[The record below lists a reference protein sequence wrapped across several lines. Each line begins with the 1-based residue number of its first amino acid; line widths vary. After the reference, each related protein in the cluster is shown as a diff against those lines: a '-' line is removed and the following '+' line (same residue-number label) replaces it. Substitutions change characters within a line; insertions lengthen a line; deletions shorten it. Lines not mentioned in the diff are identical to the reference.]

1 MPKRGRSPSED
12 AHAVPSK
19 QSVPV
24 RIILCGLYDKGKT
37 AVAKSL
43 LKELKS
49 ATVIACDLKA
59 GRRAVPKKSGEFEVR
74 VYTETPQ
81 LQTQDL
87 LNVVVLSHVLA
98 QPSRVAAAM
107 ASATSAVRLLTV
119 LDARSFL
126 DEWESPEELPSAL
139 REAAK
144 TDARAHMR
152 DKKKASEVLAECVE
166 NADVIAL
173 SHADAGDG
181 DELEMLEAM
190 LRELNPSAAIVRRA
204 GEGGGK
210 ILKHVRA
217 SPECPAPN
225 GRSGCWQAI
234 LAARKQGTGEEGG
247 AEDEEEQE
255 GEEEEDGESDCE
267 SDCES
272 DEYDEHNEGDGQDEG
287 DDGDDGDE
295 GDEYDEYDEVEV
307 EWKQDGEGEEVEEA
321 NEDWVAPVMSRFAF
335 LARRPFHP
343 ARLHK
348 VLKRGQLDGVIR
360 SNGIIWVATHP
371 EDGIVWNQV
380 CGHVHVLLHAHTHV
394 HVHVHV
400 HVVPECSVDC
410 AAPLTRHCCPALP
423 MSMSM
428 SMCVRVHRW
437 ATQWI
442 CYPESHGSTRW
453 SCP

>member
-1 MPKRGRSPSED
+1 M
-12 AHAVPSK
+12 
-19 QSVPV
+19 
-24 RIILCGLYDKGKT
+24 
-37 AVAKSL
+37 
-43 LKELKS
+43 
-49 ATVIACDLKA
+49 
-59 GRRAVPKKSGEFEVR
+59 R

-107 ASATSAVRLLTV
+107 ASATSTVRLLTV

-247 AEDEEEQE
+247 AEDEEKQE

-267 SDCES
+267 SDARVTS
-272 DEYDEHNEGDGQDEG
+272 TTSTTRAMG
-287 DDGDDGDE
+287 
-295 GDEYDEYDEVEV
+295 
-307 EWKQDGEGEEVEEA
+307 KTRA
-321 NEDWVAPVMSRFAF
+321 TMATTAMRATSTTSMTRSRSSGSRMAR
-335 LARRPFHP
+335 ARRWRRPT
-343 ARLHK
+343 K
-348 VLKRGQLDGVIR
+348 
-360 SNGIIWVATHP
+360 T
-371 EDGIVWNQV
+371 
-380 CGHVHVLLHAHTHV
+380 
-394 HVHVHV
+394 
-400 HVVPECSVDC
+400 
-410 AAPLTRHCCPALP
+410 
-423 MSMSM
+423 
-428 SMCVRVHRW
+428 
-437 ATQWI
+437 
-442 CYPESHGSTRW
+442 GSRR
-453 SCP
+453 

>member
-1 MPKRGRSPSED
+1 MPKRGRSPSEA

-19 QSVPV
+19 QNVPQ
-24 RIILCGLYDKGKT
+24 RIILCGIYDEGKT

-43 LKELKS
+43 LKELNS

-59 GRRAVPKKSGEFEVR
+59 GRRAVPKQSGEFEVR
-74 VYTETPQ
+74 VSAPQ

-98 QPSRVAAAM
+98 QPSLVAAAM
-107 ASATSAVRLLTV
+107 ARANSAVRLLTV

-126 DEWESPEELPSAL
+126 DEWESPEELPLAL

-166 NADVIAL
+166 SADVIAL

-190 LRELNPSAAIVRRA
+190 LRELNPSAAIVRRDGD

-225 GRSGCWQAI
+225 RRSGCWQAI

-247 AEDEEEQE
+247 AEDEDEQE
-255 GEEEEDGESDCE
+255 GEEEEDGE

-287 DDGDDGDE
+287 DEGEGDGGDE
-295 GDEYDEYDEVEV
+295 GDEDDEVEV

-321 NEDWVAPVMSRFAF
+321 NEDWVAPVVSRFAF

-348 VLKRGQLDGVIR
+348 LLKRGQLDGVIR
-360 SNGIIWVATHP
+360 SNGVIWVATHP

-380 CGHVHVLLHAHTHV
+380 
-394 HVHVHV
+394 
-400 HVVPECSVDC
+400 
-410 AAPLTRHCCPALP
+410 
-423 MSMSM
+423 
-428 SMCVRVHRW
+428 
-437 ATQWI
+437 
-442 CYPESHGSTRW
+442 
-453 SCP
+453 

>member
-1 MPKRGRSPSED
+1 M
-12 AHAVPSK
+12 
-19 QSVPV
+19 
-24 RIILCGLYDKGKT
+24 
-37 AVAKSL
+37 
-43 LKELKS
+43 
-49 ATVIACDLKA
+49 
-59 GRRAVPKKSGEFEVR
+59 
-74 VYTETPQ
+74 
-81 LQTQDL
+81 
-87 LNVVVLSHVLA
+87 
-98 QPSRVAAAM
+98 
-107 ASATSAVRLLTV
+107 
-119 LDARSFL
+119 
-126 DEWESPEELPSAL
+126 
-139 REAAK
+139 
-144 TDARAHMR
+144 
-152 DKKKASEVLAECVE
+152 
-166 NADVIAL
+166 
-173 SHADAGDG
+173 
-181 DELEMLEAM
+181 
-190 LRELNPSAAIVRRA
+190 
-204 GEGGGK
+204 
-210 ILKHVRA
+210 
-217 SPECPAPN
+217 
-225 GRSGCWQAI
+225 
-234 LAARKQGTGEEGG
+234 
-247 AEDEEEQE
+247 
-255 GEEEEDGESDCE
+255 
-267 SDCES
+267 
-272 DEYDEHNEGDGQDEG
+272 
-287 DDGDDGDE
+287 
-295 GDEYDEYDEVEV
+295 
-307 EWKQDGEGEEVEEA
+307 EEA